1 MADGRGEEVDWT
13 TGEITIIFLSLSPS
27 CSTTIDYVTVTCSK
41 SLRPQQEQQQEM
53 LELVKKK
60 NTTDQWIIIGGVMET
75 FVLISSS
82 SPAPA
87 SWPAQSEEEDNGKI
101 TD

>member
-53 LELVKKK
+53 LELVKK
-60 NTTDQWIIIGGVMET
+60 NTQ
-75 FVLISSS
+75 LINESLL
-82 SPAPA
+82 AE
-87 SWPAQSEEEDNGKI
+87 WWKHLF
-101 TD
+101 